1 MNLSAIDWAI
11 VFAYF
16 ALSMGIGIVFTKK
29 GGESVEEY
37 FLSGRNVSWWLAGAS
52 MVATTFAADTPLV
65 VTGFVFSN
73 GVAGN
78 WIWWNMLMSGMLT
91 VFFFARLWRRAG
103 VMTDVEFAEL
113 RYSGKP
119 AAALRGFRALYL
131 ALPINLIILGWVTK
145 AMIKILT
152 ISLGLHPVNVLGVSV
167 SGEVIAVG
175 ICFVITVAYSTG
187 AGMWAVLW
195 TDLVQ
200 FVIKMS
206 AVIVLAVYAVRA
218 VGGMDKLKA
227 GVATHFGSTTAGL
240 SVLPVRWTDA
250 GVAGYAWMPLLTLSV
265 FLSVQ
270 WWAAWYPGAEPGGG
284 GYVAQRIFSSKTERD
299 GVLATLFFQV
309 SHYALRPWPWI
320 VTALAA
326 VMLYPNGVGP
336 THDHEAAYVQA
347 FVDLLPTPW
356 RGFMMAGFA
365 AAYMSTVGTQLNWG
379 ASYLVNDFYRRFLN
393 KTAPDQHYVTV
404 SRWATVI
411 LFLLSVIVTSKI
423 DTVGSMWE
431 LLLALGSGTGLVLI
445 LRWYWWR
452 INAWSEISAMI
463 ASFVV
468 SVAAM
473 ALVRPRFPAG
483 SPLVQSWVMLI
494 TVGVSTVVWLSVTYL
509 TAPEPESKLEAFYE
523 KVRPGGPGWR
533 RISTRLGYPGE
544 TIPGGALAWTNW
556 VAGIIAVYAS
566 LFGIGKIVFGELG
579 AGIVLLVIAVVAFAW
594 IAKAFREEDAGVR
607 AQRDIVA
614 ATGD

>member
-11 VFAYF
+11 VIGYF
-16 ALSMGIGIVFTKK
+16 ALSMGIGVVFTKK
-29 GGESVEEY
+29 GGESIEEY

-65 VTGFVFSN
+65 VTGLVFAN

-78 WIWWNMLMSGMLT
+78 WLWWSFLMSGMLT

-131 ALPINLIILGWVTK
+131 AIPINLIILGWVTR

-152 ISLGLHPVNVLGVSV
+152 ISLGLHPVNVLGTTV

-175 ICFVITVAYSTG
+175 ICFIITVAYSTG

-227 GVATHFGSTTAGL
+227 GLATHYGNADAAI
-240 SVLPVRWTDA
+240 SVLPVHVGA
-250 GVAGYAWMPLLTLSV
+250 GGITGYVWMPLLTLAV

-299 GVLATLFFQV
+299 GVLATLFFNV
-309 SHYALRPWPWI
+309 AHYAIRPWPWI
-320 VTALAA
+320 ITALAT
-326 VMLYPNGVGP
+326 VVLYPNGIGP
-336 THDHEAAYVQA
+336 AHDHEAAYVQA
-347 FVDLLPTPW
+347 YVDLLPTPW

-379 ASYLVNDFYRRFLN
+379 ASYLVNDFYKRFLN
-393 KTAPDQHYVTV
+393 KDASDKHYVSV
-404 SRWATVI
+404 SRWATI
-411 LFLLSVIVTSKI
+411 LLFLGSIFVTWQIK
-423 DTVGSMWE
+423 TVGGAWE
-431 LLLALGSGTGLVLI
+431 FLLALGSGTGLVLI

-468 SVAAM
+468 SVV
-473 ALVRPRFPAG
+473 ALNMVKASLPVG
-483 SPLVQSWVMLI
+483 SPLVQTYVMII
-494 TVGVSTVVWLSVTYL
+494 TVAVSTVVWLTVTFL
-509 TAPEPESKLEAFYE
+509 TKPEEDAKLEAFYQR
-523 KVRPGGPGWR
+523 VRPGGPGWR
-533 RISTRLGYPGE
+533 RISEKLGYGGE
-544 TIPGGALAWTNW
+544 SIPGGALAWTNW
-556 VAGIIAVYAS
+556 LAGIIAVYAS
-566 LFGIGKIVFGELG
+566 LFGIGKVIFGETATGVVML
-579 AGIVLLVIAVVAFAW
+579 IVAALAFFW
-594 IAKAFREEDAGVR
+594 IARAFREEDAGER
-607 AQRDIVA
+607 AQRDVVRA
-614 ATGD
+614 AAG